1 MDVPQQ
7 WPCPGCGS
15 IVVLPV
21 DELATVRTEG
31 APDLDRLAQA
41 LCGCFVFSM
50 PPVSLGRLLAAVL
63 RADEEEAPA

>member
-21 DELATVRTEG
+21 AELTTAGRKG
-31 APDLDRLAQA
+31 ALDLDRLAQA
-41 LCGCFVFSM
+41 LCGCYLLSM
-50 PPVSLGRLLAAVL
+50 HSASLGRLLAAVL
-63 RADEEEAPA
+63 RADGEDMPM